1 MILIDAH
8 AHLEHKLFKDVDEVI
23 KKAEKAGIKIII
35 NAGTNPETNIVTL
48 KLSKKYSIIKPALGI
63 HPTDSISL
71 TQKEIDQEI
80 KQIEKN
86 KSKIIAI
93 GEIGLDYHWHKKEK
107 EKIKQNRTFK
117 KLLNLA
123 KRLNKP
129 VFIHSRN
136 AVNDVL
142 KRLKDYNLKIILHS
156 FEGNK
161 KQIQEAIKQGYYF
174 SIPTSIIRSTHF
186 QNLVTMTP
194 LSRLLTET
202 DAPFLAP
209 IKYQRNEPS
218 FIIKSIKKIAEI
230 KNITEKEAA
239 NNIFLNYQTLF

>member
-1 MILIDAH
+1 MLLIDAH

-86 KSKIIAI
+86 NSKIIAI

-107 EKIKQNRTFK
+107 EKIKER
-117 KLLNLA
+117 
-123 KRLNKP
+123 
-129 VFIHSRN
+129 
-136 AVNDVL
+136 
-142 KRLKDYNLKIILHS
+142 
-156 FEGNK
+156 
-161 KQIQEAIKQGYYF
+161 
-174 SIPTSIIRSTHF
+174 
-186 QNLVTMTP
+186 
-194 LSRLLTET
+194 
-202 DAPFLAP
+202 
-209 IKYQRNEPS
+209 
-218 FIIKSIKKIAEI
+218 
-230 KNITEKEAA
+230 
-239 NNIFLNYQTLF
+239 